1 MLYKEEFIFVGGGGF
16 PYKEWVNFLG
26 GGSYPSACYGKGDEF
41 LKLWKENHQT
51 TVGDFFNVQ
60 GNKVCRKTR

>member
-1 MLYKEEFIFVGGGGF
+1 MGGGGF

-51 TVGDFFNVQ
+51 TVRDFFNVQ